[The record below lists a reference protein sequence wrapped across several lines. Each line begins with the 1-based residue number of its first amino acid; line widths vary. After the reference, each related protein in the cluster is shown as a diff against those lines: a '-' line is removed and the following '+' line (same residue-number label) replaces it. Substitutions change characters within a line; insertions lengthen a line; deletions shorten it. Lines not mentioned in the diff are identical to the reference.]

1 MIQKVDCCFS
11 WWEIAREVAARKTKK
26 NTLESLIKIFQGQ
39 EGVTKF
45 LFGQADQKGRQFW
58 TIFSLF
64 FVLFYLTERW
74 GPGEPGQK

>member
-1 MIQKVDCCFS
+1 M
-11 WWEIAREVAARKTKK
+11 AAGKTKK
-26 NTLESLIKIFQGQ
+26 NTLESLIKIFQGR

-64 FVLFYLTERW
+64 VLFNLTERW
-74 GPGEPGQK
+74 GPVEAEQK

>member
-11 WWEIAREVAARKTKK
+11 WWEIAREVAAGKTKK
-26 NTLESLIKIFQGQ
+26 NTLESLIKIFQGW
-39 EGVTKF
+39 EGLTKF

-64 FVLFYLTERW
+64 VLFNLTERW
-74 GPGEPGQK
+74 GPGEADRK